1 MIKTVLQELLALA
14 LRKRKIFRVGGNSM
28 IPVLQPDDLIFVRPD
43 THCYEGDIVA
53 IRHPHKKT
61 ILIKHV
67 KAVTDDH
74 FVELRSPKGTDSRQ
88 FGNSPIKHLVGV
100 ATFNYSQKTLLTKT
114 SQAD

>member
-1 MIKTVLQELLALA
+1 M
-14 LRKRKIFRVGGNSM
+14 N
-28 IPVLQPDDLIFVRPD
+28 PVLQPDDLIFVRPD

>member
-1 MIKTVLQELLALA
+1 
-14 LRKRKIFRVGGNSM
+14 M
-28 IPVLQPDDLIFVRPD
+28 IPVLQPDDIIFVRPD
-43 THCYEGDIVA
+43 AHCYEGDIVA

-61 ILIKHV
+61 ILIKYV

-88 FGNSPIKHLVGV
+88 FGKSPMKHLVGV

-114 SQAD
+114 SQAH